1 MIPVIKIIK
10 LYTILSDF
18 RGGKVMRKALKRG
31 KILVLT
37 TLLMMAITSLCFAQ
51 DPFTKL
57 GRGVA
62 NALTGWVE
70 LPKNIYKTSVED
82 NALAGV
88 TLGLARGAGLTIVRT
103 GAGIYEI
110 ATFPFPLPEN
120 YKPILEPEYVF

>member
-1 MIPVIKIIK
+1 M
-10 LYTILSDF
+10 S
-18 RGGKVMRKALKRG
+18 KALSKG
-31 KILVLT
+31 FVAVMVFA
-37 TLLMMAITSLCFAQ
+37 LMVTVAAVCFAQ

-62 NALTGWVE
+62 NTLTGWVE
-70 LPKNIYKTSVED
+70 LPKNVYKTSVED
-82 NALAGV
+82 NALAGI
-88 TLGLARGAGLTIVRT
+88 TLGLAKGAGMTIVRT

>member
-1 MIPVIKIIK
+1 MTKRFLQLVGAQTVALVVI
-10 LYTILSDF
+10 LASTI
-18 RGGKVMRKALKRG
+18 
-31 KILVLT
+31 
-37 TLLMMAITSLCFAQ
+37 CFAS

-62 NALTGWVE
+62 NTLTGWVE
-70 LPKNIYKTSVED
+70 LPKNIYNTSVED
-82 NALAGV
+82 NAFTGM
-88 TLGLARGAGLTIVRT
+88 TLGLAKGAGMSLVRT

>member
-1 MIPVIKIIK
+1 
-10 LYTILSDF
+10 
-18 RGGKVMRKALKRG
+18 MRKDAMKGLMVG
-31 KILVLT
+31 MLFVLMLST
-37 TLLMMAITSLCFAQ
+37 ATVCFAN
-51 DPFTKL
+51 DAFTKL

-70 LPKNIYKTSVED
+70 VPKNIYNVSVEE

-88 TLGLARGAGLTIVRT
+88 TLGLAKGAGMTIVRT

-110 ATFPFPLPEN
+110 ATFPFPLPQD